1 MDDAERELANTAQLL
16 SRHFDQELTVLQ
28 RIHDDVLT
36 YTQDAGIDTVEAFER
51 RMSTLAV
58 HEVLRSKLQAFPDV
72 GALNIFDTRGRLINS
87 SQAWPVPEVSIVDR
101 GYFKAFTSGRPVP
114 ATIVEA
120 GQSQVTEM
128 DHDLRAADCWPQQRG
143 HRFCQPRRRAV
154 ALRRLLRLVGAGQRE
169 RRFR

>member
-36 YTQDAGIDTVEAFER
+36 YTQDAGIDTVEASER

-58 HEVLRSKLQAFPDV
+58 HEVLRSKLQALPDV
-72 GALNIFDTRGRLINS
+72 GALNIFDTRGRLINL

-120 GQSQVTEM
+120 GQSQVTGKWTTIF
-128 DHDLRAADCWPQQRG
+128 A
-143 HRFCQPRRRAV
+143 RRI
-154 ALRRLLRLVGAGQRE
+154 VGRNGE
-169 RRFR
+169 VIGF